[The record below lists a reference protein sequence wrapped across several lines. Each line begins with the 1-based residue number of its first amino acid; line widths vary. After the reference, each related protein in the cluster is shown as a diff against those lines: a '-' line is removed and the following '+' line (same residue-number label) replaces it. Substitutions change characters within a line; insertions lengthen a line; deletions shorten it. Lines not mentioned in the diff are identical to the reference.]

1 MSTVENKMNMSVQS
15 PLENLRDRLDS
26 WKEIAVY
33 LGREVRTVQR
43 WEKREG
49 LPVHRQIHMKAGT
62 VCAFKHEI
70 DTWIKIRCHPSSE
83 AVPQVRHSS
92 QSVDWSSP
100 MKLVARCAGNSC
112 GLWLVVAPGSY
123 PPEGDSGVVT
133 IDGKVEGRKTF
144 PTNQYPSTRRAHD
157 NS

>member
-1 MSTVENKMNMSVQS
+1 MSTVDNKMNRNMRS
-15 PLENLRDRLDS
+15 PLEARGDCLDS

-33 LGREVRTVQR
+33 LRREVRTVQR
-43 WEKREG
+43 WEKRED

-70 DTWIKIRCHPSSE
+70 DTWLKIRCQPSSE
-83 AVPQVRHSS
+83 AVPQVKHSN

-100 MKLVARCAGNSC
+100 VRLVARCAGNSC
-112 GLWLVVAPGSY
+112 GLWLVVAPGSH
-123 PPEGDSGVVT
+123 PLEGNSGVVT
-133 IDGKVEGRKTF
+133 IDGKVEGRETF
-144 PTNQYPSTRRAHD
+144 PTNQYPSARLAHD